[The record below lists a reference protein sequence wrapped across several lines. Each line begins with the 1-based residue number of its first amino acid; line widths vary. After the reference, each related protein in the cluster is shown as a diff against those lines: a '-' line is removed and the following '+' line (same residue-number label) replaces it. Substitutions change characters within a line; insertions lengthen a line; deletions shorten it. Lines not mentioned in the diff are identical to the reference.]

1 LLSVPSLEMRQNT
14 RIIVS
19 FAVRSEFAP
28 WRRLRN
34 FERVGDPA
42 ARVYSANGSGAGI
55 DVVLTGVGGRN
66 LAAMHKLLEE
76 GTDIFIVSG
85 LAGSLKREHAVGTV
99 LVAKTIKRNNAD
111 KVMMSDDSLVKLA
124 VQCGATPVDSFFT
137 SDVVVASASEKL
149 RLGATAD
156 AVEMESFHLMAEAR
170 RYRVPAVAIR
180 AISDGVD
187 ENLPLDFNRTI
198 DEDGEFAWLPALSQL
213 VSSPSRLP
221 RLVRFGFE
229 TSKSA
234 RNLAHFLDRY
244 LKCLITQADSQLNSG
259 RVEV

>member
-1 LLSVPSLEMRQNT
+1 MRQNT
-14 RIIVS
+14 RIVVS

-28 WRRLRN
+28 WRRLRK
-34 FERVGDPA
+34 FERAGDPA
-42 ARVYSANGSGAGI
+42 ARVYSAKDSGAGI

-66 LAAMHKLLEE
+66 PAVMRKLLEE

-99 LVAKTIKRNNAD
+99 LVAKTIKHNNTD
-111 KVMMSDDSLVKLA
+111 KVTMSDDSLVKLA
-124 VQCGATPVDSFFT
+124 VQCGARPVESFLT
-137 SDVVVASASEKL
+137 ADAVVASASEKL

-170 RYRVPAVAIR
+170 RYRVAAVAIR
-180 AISDGVD
+180 AVSDGVD
-187 ENLPLDFNRTI
+187 GNLPLDFNRTI
-198 DEDGEFAWLPALSQL
+198 DEDGEFAWLSALYQL
-213 VSSPSRLP
+213 VAAPSRLP

-234 RNLAHFLDRY
+234 RSLAHFLDRY
-244 LKCLITQADSQLNSG
+244 LKCLITQASSQNSE
-259 RVEV
+259 RVEVR

>member
-1 LLSVPSLEMRQNT
+1 MAFLRSFGPLGFEIHIFCCNTLCLVYLAWQRARQPISATRDFSVQKPEVSGRIS

-66 LAAMHKLLEE
+66 LAAMRKLLEE
-76 GTDIFIVSG
+76 GTDIFILSG
-85 LAGSLKREHAVGTV
+85 LAGSFKKKNAAGTV

-111 KVMMSDDSLVKLA
+111 KVMVSDDSLVKLA

-137 SDVVVASASEKL
+137 SDAVVASASEKL
-149 RLGATAD
+149 RLGAEPD
-156 AVEMESFHLMAEAR
+156 ARGMQRLQLMAEAR

-187 ENLPLDFNRTI
+187 E
-198 DEDGEFAWLPALSQL
+198 
-213 VSSPSRLP
+213 
-221 RLVRFGFE
+221 
-229 TSKSA
+229 
-234 RNLAHFLDRY
+234 
-244 LKCLITQADSQLNSG
+244 
-259 RVEV
+259 

>member
-1 LLSVPSLEMRQNT
+1 MRQNT
-14 RIIVS
+14 KIIVS

-34 FERVGDPA
+34 FERAGDPA
-42 ARVYSANGSGAGI
+42 ARVYSAKDSSAGI

-66 LAAMHKLLEE
+66 LSSMRKLLEE

-85 LAGSLKREHAVGTV
+85 LAGSLKKEHAVGTV
-99 LVAKTIKRNNAD
+99 LVAKTIKHNSD
-111 KVMMSDDSLVKLA
+111 QVMMSDNSLVKLA

-137 SDVVVASASEKL
+137 SDAVVTSASEKL
-149 RLGATAD
+149 RLGANAD

-180 AISDGVD
+180 AVSDGVD
-187 ENLPLDFNRTI
+187 GNLPLDFNRTI

-213 VSSPSRLP
+213 VAAPSRLP

-234 RNLAHFLDRY
+234 RSLAHFLDKY
-244 LKCLITQADSQLNSG
+244 LKCLITQANSQNSE
-259 RVEV
+259 RVEVG

>member
-1 LLSVPSLEMRQNT
+1 
-14 RIIVS
+14 
-19 FAVRSEFAP
+19 
-28 WRRLRN
+28 
-34 FERVGDPA
+34 
-42 ARVYSANGSGAGI
+42 
-55 DVVLTGVGGRN
+55 
-66 LAAMHKLLEE
+66 
-76 GTDIFIVSG
+76 
-85 LAGSLKREHAVGTV
+85 
-99 LVAKTIKRNNAD
+99 
-111 KVMMSDDSLVKLA
+111 
-124 VQCGATPVDSFFT
+124 
-137 SDVVVASASEKL
+137 
-149 RLGATAD
+149 
-156 AVEMESFHLMAEAR
+156 MAEAR

-244 LKCLITQADSQLNSG
+244 LKCLITQASSQNSE
-259 RVEV
+259 RVEVR

>member
-1 LLSVPSLEMRQNT
+1 
-14 RIIVS
+14 
-19 FAVRSEFAP
+19 
-28 WRRLRN
+28 
-34 FERVGDPA
+34 
-42 ARVYSANGSGAGI
+42 
-55 DVVLTGVGGRN
+55 
-66 LAAMHKLLEE
+66 
-76 GTDIFIVSG
+76 
-85 LAGSLKREHAVGTV
+85 
-99 LVAKTIKRNNAD
+99 
-111 KVMMSDDSLVKLA
+111 
-124 VQCGATPVDSFFT
+124 VDSFFT
-137 SDVVVASASEKL
+137 SDAVVTSASEKL

-180 AISDGVD
+180 AVSDGVD

-234 RNLAHFLDRY
+234 RSLANVLDKY
-244 LKCLITQADSQLNSG
+244 LKCLITQANSQLNSE